1 MKILKVVM
9 STVES
14 QLIFI
19 MCIFA
24 FVSYQIFCN
33 NYTLKRRKCYFT
45 YSNFILSF
53 QLHRL
58 EFLKLP
64 SSPGRISNHSTNPL
78 SNCSDNTRME
88 VAN

>member
-45 YSNFILSF
+45 YSNFTYHFSYTDLSF
-53 QLHRL
+53 
-58 EFLKLP
+58 KLP
-64 SSPGRISNHSTNPL
+64 SSPGRISNHSTNPFKQL
-78 SNCSDNTRME
+78 F
-88 VAN
+88 

>member
-33 NYTLKRRKCYFT
+33 NYTLKRRK
-45 YSNFILSF
+45 
-53 QLHRL
+53 
-58 EFLKLP
+58 
-64 SSPGRISNHSTNPL
+64 
-78 SNCSDNTRME
+78 
-88 VAN
+88 